1 MNLNATIFGQIIAF
15 FVFAWFCKNYVWPPI
30 VAALDE
36 RQKKIADGLEAA
48 DRAGKDLELAQEKAS
63 QLLKEAKKDS
73 VSILDQ
79 ANKRASQIV
88 DEAKEQA
95 RLEGQ
100 RLITAAQ
107 AEIEQEVLRAKE
119 DLRAQVSALAIS
131 GAEKILQSSVDE
143 KVHASMLDQ
152 LATSL
157 R

>member
-36 RQKKIADGLEAA
+36 RQKKIAEGLEAA
-48 DRAGKDLELAQEKAS
+48 GRAEQDLELAQKKAAE
-63 QLLKEAKKDS
+63 LLKEAKEDS
-73 VSILDQ
+73 AGILEQ

-95 RLEGQ
+95 REEGQ
-100 RLITAAQ
+100 RMIAAAQ
-107 AEIEQEVLRAKE
+107 AEIEQEVERAKE
-119 DLRAQVSALAIS
+119 ELRAQVASIAVS

-143 KVHASMLDQ
+143 RTHADLLDQ
-152 LATSL
+152 LAANL
-157 R
+157 

>member
-1 MNLNATIFGQIIAF
+1 
-15 FVFAWFCKNYVWPPI
+15 
-30 VAALDE
+30 
-36 RQKKIADGLEAA
+36 
-48 DRAGKDLELAQEKAS
+48 
-63 QLLKEAKKDS
+63 
-73 VSILDQ
+73 
-79 ANKRASQIV
+79 V

-157 R
+157 